1 MSAVDRYRE
10 LAAKADAFFARVEER
25 HGDQM
30 LCGSGCFDCC
40 LVKLS
45 VTPVE
50 GAVIEELLA
59 TLPAE
64 ARARLAER
72 AKRDDPDRCAALE
85 DDGRCAIYAGRP
97 LVCRSHGVPIR
108 QRDARGE
115 IVVDTCFR
123 NFAEHGAGAA
133 DPDCVLDQ
141 ATLSTI
147 LLAIDSAHAAET
159 GGATGTRIPLAE
171 ILLRT

>member
-1 MSAVDRYRE
+1 MSALDRYRE
-10 LAAKADAFFARVEER
+10 LAAKADAFFARVEQR

-40 LVKLS
+40 LVELS
-45 VTPVE
+45 VTSVE
-50 GAVIEELLA
+50 AAVIGETLA
-59 TLPAE
+59 TLPA
-64 ARARLAER
+64 ADRARLAER
-72 AKRDDPDRCAALE
+72 AARHQRNRCAALD

-108 QRDARGE
+108 QRGPRGE
-115 IVVDTCFR
+115 AVVDTCFR
-123 NFAEHGAGAA
+123 NFAEHGASAA

-159 GGATGTRIPLAE
+159 GGTAGTRIA
-171 ILLRT
+171 IADLLR

>member
-1 MSAVDRYRE
+1 MSALDRYRE
-10 LAAKADAFFARVEER
+10 LVAKVDVFFGRVEQR
-25 HGDQM
+25 HGDQL

-40 LVKLS
+40 LVRLS

-50 GAVIEELLA
+50 AIVIADALA
-59 TLPAE
+59 PLPATT
-64 ARARLAER
+64 RAHLAER
-72 AKRDDPDRCAALE
+72 ARRDDPERCAALG

-108 QRDARGE
+108 QRDARAE
-115 IVVDTCFR
+115 VVIDTCFR
-123 NFAEHGAGAA
+123 NFAERGAGAA

-141 ATLSTI
+141 TTLSLT

-159 GGATGTRIPLAE
+159 GGAAGRRIA
-171 ILLRT
+171 IADLLR

>member
-1 MSAVDRYRE
+1 MSTLDRYRE
-10 LAAKADAFFARVEER
+10 LTAKVDAFFARVERR

-40 LVKLS
+40 LVRLS

-50 GAVIEELLA
+50 AAVIREALA

-64 ARARLAER
+64 VRERLAARAA
-72 AKRDDPDRCAALE
+72 RDEPERCAALE

-108 QRDARGE
+108 QRDGRGDG
-115 IVVDTCFR
+115 IVDTCFR
-123 NFAEHGAGAA
+123 NFAEHGAAAA

-141 ATLSTI
+141 TTLSSI

-159 GGATGTRIPLAE
+159 GGTAGTRVAIADV
-171 ILLRT
+171 LRG